1 MRLILNLIWLFFG
14 GIWLALGYV
23 FFGIIACIFIV
34 TIPAGIASFR
44 MANYALWPFGRTVVR
59 NPKAGGFSAL
69 NNGLWFIIAG
79 LWLAIG
85 HLTTAAAQAITIIG
99 IPLAIANIR
108 MIPVTCFPFGK
119 EIYDSNRIPF
129 GYEPMVKF

>member
-59 NPKAGGFSAL
+59 NPKRLRG
-69 NNGLWFIIAG
+69 
-79 LWLAIG
+79 
-85 HLTTAAAQAITIIG
+85 
-99 IPLAIANIR
+99 
-108 MIPVTCFPFGK
+108 
-119 EIYDSNRIPF
+119 
-129 GYEPMVKF
+129 